1 MANKA
6 QCSLVAHKIRS
17 ALQYHLPEVQRDGA
31 NRIYEVI
38 ADNVKDFTNLE
49 ISFIIDT
56 MNALEEDEITKQ
68 EALDKLVEWKVIPE
82 KMCKGCQKPI
92 TQCKSC

>member
-6 QCSLVAHKIRS
+6 QQGLVAHKIRS
-17 ALQYHLPEVQRDGA
+17 ALGSHLPRVMRNGA
-31 NRIYEVI
+31 NMIYTDI
-38 ADNVKDFTNLE
+38 AENVKDFTNLE

-82 KMCKGCQKPI
+82 KMCGI
-92 TQCKSC
+92 CKQSHSTCCC